1 MGDLEAWPVFESVKL
16 DVSINSDFLIESMNI
31 TEYYEVK
38 KIGWHNAKGTLD
50 ISCVY
55 GEPGSIPDVD
65 TLITY
70 N

>member
-1 MGDLEAWPVFESVKL
+1 
-16 DVSINSDFLIESMNI
+16 MNI